1 MMRKHIATDHLGRPV
16 HERRKT
22 GYVTQALINRHGSYA
37 KALAV
42 LNGEAA

>member
-1 MMRKHIATDHLGRPV
+1 MRKIFATRDGRPIY
-16 HERRKT
+16 ETRRT
-22 GYVTQALINRHGSYA
+22 GYVTQAMIDKYGTYA

>member
-1 MMRKHIATDHLGRPV
+1 MRKRICTDHLGRPA

-22 GYVTQALINRHGSYA
+22 GYVTMTDIRRHGSYA